1 MDVNATVTTNINATS
16 SRGQQHSEA
25 KKADLMKNNACFYCK
40 IKGHQA
46 RDCRKKQADCNYCN
60 QVEPARAYVAPTMPD
75 LQDPDN
81 FVSYLKDNMDTF
93 DEDTKLDMI
102 QKLMPQD
109 FTKAQ
114 N

>member
-1 MDVNATVTTNINATS
+1 
-16 SRGQQHSEA
+16 
-25 KKADLMKNNACFYCK
+25 
-40 IKGHQA
+40 
-46 RDCRKKQADCNYCN
+46 
-60 QVEPARAYVAPTMPD
+60 MPD

-93 DEDTKLDMI
+93 DKDTKLDMI